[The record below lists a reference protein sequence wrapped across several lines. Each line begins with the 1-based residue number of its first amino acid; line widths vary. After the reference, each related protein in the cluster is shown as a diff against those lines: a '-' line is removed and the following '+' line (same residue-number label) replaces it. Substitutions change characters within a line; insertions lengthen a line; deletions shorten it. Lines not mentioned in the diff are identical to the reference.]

1 MLVLLWQVADG
12 DNDSVGDDGQG
23 CQLDD
28 VLVVV
33 VFVEVL
39 GADDDGD
46 DEGGG
51 GGAAVTTEALP
62 MPLLPVET
70 DGALLPMLLLLQLLL
85 LFGKTTAICAGPV
98 LMFCEEWRLLFLLF
112 FCLLAVCFLLV
123 NERKISSSM
132 LLDILKHQELQ
143 HYIHTNTCTIA
154 FCTHQSRKIL
164 RFSRTNGILPNRHF
178 PIGIREILFPFHNT
192 LKQELLVPCRC
203 PRPPRSITTHFKWT
217 MIS

>member
-1 MLVLLWQVADG
+1 MMLVLLWQVADG
-12 DNDSVGDDGQG
+12 DDDDSVGDDGQG

-33 VFVEVL
+33 FVEVL
-39 GADDDGD
+39 GADDEGD

-70 DGALLPMLLLLQLLL
+70 DGALLTLTLLLQLLL

-98 LMFCEEWRLLFLLF
+98 LMFCEEWRLLFLVF

-123 NERKISSSM
+123 NERKISP
-132 LLDILKHQELQ
+132 K
-143 HYIHTNTCTIA
+143 
-154 FCTHQSRKIL
+154 
-164 RFSRTNGILPNRHF
+164 
-178 PIGIREILFPFHNT
+178 
-192 LKQELLVPCRC
+192 
-203 PRPPRSITTHFKWT
+203 
-217 MIS
+217 